1 MYKSILLICGLVFIF
16 FTCKTEKKDIKL
28 VTDNRSNEL
37 NFDHDPHSFSKPEI
51 SSIKHLHLIA
61 NIDFPAR
68 KIVAK
73 ARYTLNPGFG
83 KELILDTRGL
93 EIKSVDLLNESSTIN
108 TKFKFGESDSILGKA
123 LVIDLNPAFPTV
135 EINYNTTDDAA
146 ALMWIDKEQTDS
158 KKFPY
163 LFTQSQSIYART
175 WIPVP
180 DGPGMRFTYSAEIN
194 VPKGMMAAMSANNT
208 QNMNPTGNYKF
219 EMNFPIPAYL
229 LALAVGEFSFLPI
242 GDHTGVYA
250 SPSLIEKAKNE
261 FEDLEKMLL
270 TAENLYG
277 KYPWGRYDVIVLP
290 SSFPF
295 GGMENPKLTFLTPS
309 VIAGDRSLTSL
320 LAHELAHSWSGNL
333 VTNATWEDFWLNE
346 GFTTYFESRIMES
359 LYGKE
364 YADMLSLLG
373 SNDLKVSMT
382 EFGENNPL
390 TQLKLDLKNQDPEDA
405 LSDIAYEKGK
415 RLLRY
420 LEERVGRDQWD
431 LFLRS
436 YFKEFAFKSN
446 TTERFQKYL
455 LEYFKELNPGIQDTI
470 NIWLYKPGLIDF
482 IPSYTSKK
490 FDAVDQQLS
499 DYLKHK
505 TLQSLHT
512 KDWSTHEW
520 IHFIHSLPIQAALA
534 EPLEQAFQLSK
545 SENAEIA
552 SIWLIYL
559 IKNNYGK
566 QYLAAIDGFLT
577 GVGRRKFVLPIFEQL
592 IDSGLKEEAKQLFNQ
607 VKDGYHPI
615 TYNSVNELLSVK
627 NK

>member
-1 MYKSILLICGLVFIF
+1 MNKILFLGLLITFGSCTNATIP
-16 FTCKTEKKDIKL
+16 KTIIP
-28 VTDNRSNEL
+28 NRP
-37 NFDHDPHSFSKPEI
+37 DPHSFSQPEI
-51 SSIKHLHLIA
+51 AKTTHLELDVIC
-61 NIDFPAR
+61 DFEKKQIIGTAT
-68 KIVAK
+68 
-73 ARYTLNPGFG
+73 YTIERTTG
-83 KELILDTRGL
+83 EEIILD
-93 EIKSVDLLNESSTIN
+93 LNGPVIESISLDS
-108 TKFKFGESDSILGKA
+108 ESGKKENAEFSIGPLDSILGYPLIIKLKQDTRKIIINYHTTDAAKA
-123 LVIDLNPAFPTV
+123 LQWMTPSMTF
-135 EINYNTTDDAA
+135 
-146 ALMWIDKEQTDS
+146 S
-158 KKFPY
+158 KKFPF
-163 LFTQSQSIYART
+163 LFTQSQSIFART
-175 WIPVP
+175 WLPCQ
-180 DGPGMRFTYSAEIN
+180 DSPGIRFTYNAKVK
-194 VPKGMMAAMSANNT
+194 VPEGMMAAMSAT
-208 QNMNPTGNYKF
+208 NPQALNPQGQYTF
-219 EMNFPIPAYL
+219 DMDQHIPAYL
-229 LALAVGEFSFLPI
+229 MALAVGDFSFRAI
-242 GDHTGVYA
+242 GPRTGVYA
-250 SPSLIEKAKNE
+250 ESNLLEKAVWE
-261 FEDLEKMLL
+261 FEDLEKMVNA
-270 TAENLYG
+270 AEQLYG
-277 KYPWGRYDVIVLP
+277 TYPWGRYDVIVLP

-520 IHFIHSLPIQAALA
+520 IHFIHSLPIQAPLA

-627 NK
+627 N